1 MVKKLSSNNFY
12 SMYQFDNNDNDFS
25 CMQSNT
31 LKTLF
36 LHKGILEIELSFED
50 KDKKINLTSHQGL
63 VILPDVKIN
72 IVKNDSYLI
81 LVQSIEDDKPIID
94 ITIDEKGNR
103 EEKKIE
109 KYKIIDNPKKI
120 NKPWGY
126 EVWISWFKHHH
137 VLKKIYMEEGNKCS
151 LQYHEEKSETNLIVS
166 GKANVLKDIFLEKG
180 ISESDA
186 VKVYNE
192 TKNINSLIAP
202 MSEGDYWNNKPFEIH
217 RVYSIDSYTAYEAST
232 PQLDDVIRLQDDNN
246 RVSGFIKS
254 EHE

>member
-109 KYKIIDNPKKI
+109 KYKIIDNPI
-120 NKPWGY
+120 
-126 EVWISWFKHHH
+126 
-137 VLKKIYMEEGNKCS
+137 
-151 LQYHEEKSETNLIVS
+151 
-166 GKANVLKDIFLEKG
+166 
-180 ISESDA
+180 
-186 VKVYNE
+186 
-192 TKNINSLIAP
+192 
-202 MSEGDYWNNKPFEIH
+202 
-217 RVYSIDSYTAYEAST
+217 
-232 PQLDDVIRLQDDNN
+232 
-246 RVSGFIKS
+246 
-254 EHE
+254 